1 MVLTADSKKSKNST
15 NKPWNVDDVK
25 FFIKAI
31 KMKAQL
37 TDKKFPKIRDSVNNA
52 SSYDRKQDLKA
63 MAPNSVSDV
72 ENERSSE
79 GDLISKKSKNFNFEI
94 AKVLFPRKKEAED
107 EIDLFK
113 DELITILSKHDETV
127 WIGRK
132 ENNEKGFFPS
142 DFVEII
148 RNIQT
153 IPLENNSTLNKN

>member
-1 MVLTADSKKSKNST
+1 MNRTFMVRVVLVMPFIFFKKFYFFLKDLALKHVNSKDNKMLKQSKNVNSKKSKN
-15 NKPWNVDDVK
+15 
-25 FFIKAI
+25 
-31 KMKAQL
+31 
-37 TDKKFPKIRDSVNNA
+37 VN
-52 SSYDRKQDLKA
+52 
-63 MAPNSVSDV
+63 
-72 ENERSSE
+72 
-79 GDLISKKSKNFNFEI
+79 SKKSKNFNFEI

-142 DFVEII
+142 DFVKII